1 MRFNI
6 IGRNIKVTTGLEGI
20 VTEKLEKLDKY
31 FQPDQ
36 QVNVT
41 LSTIKDLQKV
51 EVTIPMK
58 GNVIRTE
65 QEDSDMFAAVLLAQE
80 SIERQL
86 QKYKNKLIDKHRAAA
101 PGFSDYYAEEDYGDD
116 DEIIIEKIK
125 RFDVKPMIPEE
136 ACMQMEL
143 IGHSF
148 FVFRNAE
155 TNEVNV
161 VYKRKNGSYGL
172 IEPES

>member
-6 IGRNIKVTTGLEGI
+6 IGRNIKVTPGLESM
-20 VTEKLEKLDKY
+20 VTEKLAKLDKY

-41 LSTIKDLQKV
+41 LSEIKDLQKV

-58 GNVIRTE
+58 GNVIRAE
-65 QEDSDMFAAVLLAQE
+65 QEDTDLFAAVLLAQE

-86 QKYKNKLIDKHRAAA
+86 KKYKNKLIDKHRVAA
-101 PGFSDYYAEEDYGDD
+101 PEFSDFYAEEDYGDD
-116 DEIIIEKIK
+116 DDIIIDKVK
-125 RFDVKPMIPEE
+125 RFDVKPMVPEE

-155 TNEVNV
+155 TNEVSV
-161 VYKRKNGSYGL
+161 VYKRKNGTYGL
-172 IEPES
+172 IEPE